1 MTVYHPSSFFKGR
14 KILLG
19 ITGGIAAVKVVSLA
33 RYLAEKG
40 AQVMTCMTRH
50 ALKIVGKAS
59 FEAVTGNKAYF
70 DLFES
75 EGGVTHI
82 SLARGSDCIL
92 VAPATANIIGKMA
105 YGIADDL
112 LSTLLLVE
120 PQKVILAPAMNVS
133 MWKNPVVQDNIR
145 ILRGRGVRV
154 IPPQTGI
161 LACGEE
167 GEGRLPEV
175 EEIVEALF
183 HFLYPSPALRGRKV
197 LVTVGAT
204 REWIDPVRF
213 LSNPSSGLMGCALAS
228 VFRAFGAEVRLIAGS
243 TSVRLPFGVD
253 IIRVDTAL
261 EMYEVLCETFPWC
274 DILVMSAA
282 VSDFRPACFS
292 PSKIKRGK
300 EPLSLSLVPNPDILQ
315 QVGREKG
322 HRIIVGFCAETERVL
337 EEAKK
342 KLKAKNMDMIV
353 ANLVG
358 SKESGFAAP
367 TNKAWI
373 VDRKG
378 NELEFPLLEKV
389 DLAEKI
395 VEHLVS
401 FFPS

>member
-1 MTVYHPSSFFKGR
+1 MTIYHPSSFFKGK

-19 ITGGIAAVKVVSLA
+19 VTGGIAAVKVVSLA
-33 RYLAEKG
+33 RYLTEKG
-40 AQVMTCMTRH
+40 AQVTTCMTRN
-50 ALKIVGKAS
+50 ALRIVGRAS
-59 FEAVTGNKAYF
+59 FEAVTGNRVRL
-70 DLFES
+70 DLFEG

-92 VAPATANIIGKMA
+92 VAPATANIIGKMT

-120 PQKVILAPAMNVS
+120 PQKTILAPAMNVS
-133 MWKNPVVQDNIR
+133 MWRNPVVQDNIR
-145 ILRGRGVRV
+145 ILKERGVRV
-154 IPPQTGI
+154 IPPQVGV

-183 HFLYPSPALRGRKV
+183 HFLYPSSTLKGRKV
-197 LVTVGAT
+197 LVTAGAT

-228 VFRAFGAEVRLIAGS
+228 VFRAFGAEVRLIAGN

-253 IIRVDTAL
+253 VIRVDTAL
-261 EMYEVLCETFPWC
+261 EMHEVLRETFPWC
-274 DILVMSAA
+274 DILVMNAA
-282 VSDFRPACFS
+282 VSDFRPSRFF
-292 PSKIKRGK
+292 PSKIKRRR
-300 EPLSLSLVPNPDILQ
+300 EPLSLSLVANPDILQ
-315 QVGREKG
+315 EMGEEKG
-322 HRIIVGFCAETERVL
+322 HRIIVGFCAETEGVL
-337 EEAKK
+337 EEAKR

-353 ANLVG
+353 ANLVRG
-358 SKESGFAAP
+358 KESGFATP

-373 VDRKG
+373 VDKKG
-378 NELEFPLLEKV
+378 NELEFPLLGKV

-395 VEHLVS
+395 VEHLVNV
-401 FFPS
+401 FPS